1 MDYKVNFKTKT
12 MEWKTKYNN
21 LVDKV
26 MSLPN
31 SSTVNAMIN
40 EKLEDNDY
48 NLIHLEILNLYG
60 APLNFFI
67 LKYDL
72 DYYFQQ
78 IYAQYGIQLDLENLH
93 YSYGQLTDE
102 LKLQFIL
109 GLYVFSTCSN
119 FDGMPLLSIK
129 FDNNV
134 FEILYATIIN
144 SSGNL
149 TVQEPMNLPSDSSI
163 EVL

>member
-12 MEWKTKYNN
+12 MEWKTKYNK

-26 MSLPN
+26 NLLPN

-40 EKLEDNDY
+40 EKLDNNEY

-78 IYAQYGIQLDLENLH
+78 IFAQYGVEVNLENL
-93 YSYGQLTDE
+93 SIVYGQLNDE

-109 GLYVFSTCSN
+109 GLYIFSTCSN
-119 FDGMPLLSIK
+119 FDGMPLLNIK

-134 FEILYATIIN
+134 FEILYGTIIN

-149 TVQEPMNLPSDSSI
+149 TVQEPMNMPSESSI